1 MFLSK
6 TTTFLWLSSVAIAAP
21 MGSNTTVQDVSKPPS
36 TERKHP
42 LTTPPQPDLMSTASC
57 PDYCA
62 GTNSTGDTTR
72 YVCGDAR
79 LGPISVPTGLPLSGI
94 AGTDSTYHRFGGL
107 CPGEF
112 LASWTSPEG
121 TFAYPPF
128 AGYQLDTSGEP
139 TISNLTLPVGTF
151 LDRFGSEYGSYM
163 SPAGTPY
170 AQRSLPPTNLDAEP
184 GSKYPYNYR
193 VYMVSRSLHV
203 EGGLIAGWFEQ
214 QGFGVQF
221 LVPMSVG
228 RLVENGYLTRINLTA
243 DPRW

>member
-1 MFLSK
+1 
-6 TTTFLWLSSVAIAAP
+6 
-21 MGSNTTVQDVSKPPS
+21 
-36 TERKHP
+36 
-42 LTTPPQPDLMSTASC
+42 MSTASC

-62 GTNSTGDTTR
+62 GTNSTGDSSR
-72 YVCGDAR
+72 YVCGDSR

-112 LASWTSPEG
+112 LASWTSPEKG

-128 AGYQLDTSGEP
+128 AGYVLDTSGEP

-184 GSKYPYNYR
+184 GSKYPYNYH

-221 LVPMSVG
+221 LVPMNVMQ
-228 RLVENGYLTRINLTA
+228 LVDNGYLTMINLTA

>member
-21 MGSNTTVQDVSKPPS
+21 MGSNTTAQDVRKPPIHRTKTPS
-36 TERKHP
+36 NNPTTARPNEHSQLPRLLRRHKLHRRHHP
-42 LTTPPQPDLMSTASC
+42 LRLRRRPP
-57 PDYCA
+57 
-62 GTNSTGDTTR
+62 R
-72 YVCGDAR
+72 
-79 LGPISVPTGLPLSGI
+79 PISVPTGLPLSGI

-214 QGFGVQF
+214 QGFGVQS